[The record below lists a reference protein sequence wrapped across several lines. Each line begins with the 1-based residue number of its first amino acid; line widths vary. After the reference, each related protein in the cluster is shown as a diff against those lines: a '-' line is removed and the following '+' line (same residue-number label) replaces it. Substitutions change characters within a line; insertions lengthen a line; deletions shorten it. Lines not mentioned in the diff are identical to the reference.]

1 MPVNAAI
8 AQKMSGRSNSVP
20 MSIQEMANPLLR
32 LVKQPFVAPSNS
44 AANVSNSTVSN
55 SSSTSSSTNG
65 VTNTGGLSNTDIS
78 SIGDLIKQIT
88 SALQGEF
95 VSSAAQVQAQKDLI
109 DYANEFTA
117 SQNELNRIFQQNSAD
132 KAMKF
137 SADEAKANRDF
148 QERMSSTA
156 YQRAVADLQAAG
168 LNPILAVTQGGASS
182 PAGTAGTAYSA
193 HGSAGS
199 SASGAASKADASG
212 AWSSDW
218 QKSMS
223 AKELEFNLKKLSI
236 NSANDAF
243 KNFVGFIDAIL

>member
-1 MPVNAAI
+1 MP
-8 AQKMSGRSNSVP
+8 K
-20 MSIQEMANPLLR
+20 SIIQFGYDLAYNTFPGLFNGYNP
-32 LVKQPFVAPSNS
+32 PFYESIDDDEVSDSDYNGPYSTTGGVLGTLKPSSANS
-44 AANVSNSTVSN
+44 AA
-55 SSSTSSSTNG
+55 
-65 VTNTGGLSNTDIS
+65 TGGLSSTDIAT
-78 SIGDLIKQIT
+78 IGDLVKQIS

-109 DYANEFTA
+109 NHANQFTA
-117 SQNELNRIFQQNSAD
+117 SQNEINRIFQQNSAD

-137 SADEAKANRDF
+137 SADEAQANRDF
-148 QERMSSTA
+148 QERMSNTA

-182 PAGTAGTAYSA
+182 PAGTAGSAYSA

-199 SASGAASKADASG
+199 SASGAASKANASG

-243 KNFVGFIDAIL
+243 RNFVALIDTVV